1 MSIKVLIIG
10 GGFYGASIAK
20 HIDLNI
26 NESEVYL
33 IEKENDLITKASF
46 NNQARIHNGYHY
58 PRSFTTAYRSHE
70 NFSRFCNEWSSCLEL
85 CNSSFYA
92 ISKKNTKTNSLQFER
107 FLKQIGSEYEEA
119 NDSIKSIFN
128 PDLIENVFS
137 VKEHIFNAIKLR
149 EKLKDL
155 LFKSKVRLLLNNEVI
170 NIKNGCEGKINI
182 EYINHQKEKKYFEAD
197 FVFNCTYSKLSQFE
211 NSKNLSEGTGLKH
224 EMTEIALVKVPKIL
238 EKVSITVL
246 DGPFF
251 SIMPFPI
258 YGNHSFTHVR
268 YTPHFSW
275 NDKKQS
281 IGIGK
286 LKSRKLESNF
296 EKMVLDSQRY
306 LPILKDCI
314 YKKSLYEIKTTLIN
328 NEHDDGRPILIKKDE
343 NFKGFYSILGSKFD
357 NIYDVLEYINN
368 MFGIRK

>member
-26 NESEVYL
+26 TESEVYI

-58 PRSFTTAYRSHE
+58 PRSFTTAFRSHQ

-85 CNSSFYA
+85 CNKSFYA
-92 ISKKNTKTNSLQFER
+92 ISKINTKTNSIQFER
-107 FLKQIGSEYEEA
+107 FLKQIGSEYEDA
-119 NDSIKSIFN
+119 NESIKSIFN
-128 PDLIENVFS
+128 PDLIESVFS
-137 VKEHIFNAIKLR
+137 VNEHIFNAIKLR
-149 EKLKDL
+149 NKLKDL
-155 LFKSKVRLLLNNEVI
+155 LFKSNVRLLLNNEVI
-170 NIKNGCEGKINI
+170 NIKNGFEGRINI
-182 EYINHQKEKKYFEAD
+182 EYLNNKKEKKYLEAD

-211 NSKNLSEGTGLKH
+211 NSINLSNETGLKH

-238 EKVSITVL
+238 EEVSITVL

-258 YGNHSFTHVR
+258 YGNHSLTHVR

-281 IGIGK
+281 MGISK
-286 LKSRKLESNF
+286 FKSKKLESNF
-296 EKMVLDSQRY
+296 EKMILDSQRY
-306 LPILKDCI
+306 LPILKDCK
-314 YKKSLYEIKTTLIN
+314 YEKSLYEIKTTLIK

-368 MFGIRK
+368 IFGIRK